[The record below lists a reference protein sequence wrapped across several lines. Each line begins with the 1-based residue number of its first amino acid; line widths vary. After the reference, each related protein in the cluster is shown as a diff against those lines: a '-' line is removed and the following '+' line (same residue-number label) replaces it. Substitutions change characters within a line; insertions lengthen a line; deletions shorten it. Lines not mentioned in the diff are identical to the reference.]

1 MNQEQIIHEN
11 KLYNQVDT
19 DLFTTYEEIKALS
32 TENITPVFKGA
43 KIPRHMWKSILAFM
57 KQSYDQFKSETLVYL
72 FYDEKSETPWD
83 WWVPPQE
90 TAGMTVESS
99 PEDPKYQKQR
109 KGYSDT
115 MFGTVHHH
123 CSTSAFQSGT
133 DEADEVNREGIHFT
147 VGNMDKEKEFDIH
160 CRITIGGCHAEINAG
175 TYIEQ
180 AESPFKKTALIP
192 DDIKQE
198 IKNYLHTKDIVTLHP
213 NYKECTF
220 PQMNNVTKRTYT
232 VKSYKNKYPTQL
244 GWNYGNQAQDWYD
257 DVPKK
262 NNEET
267 TKTSVDIADD
277 LIQLINTDYEYEDIL
292 LHYYDHIGDSASNYK
307 MYTGKLKDTEIARDL
322 IEVYNNQNFIS
333 SEKGREVV
341 KLTKEFLRE
350 QSADNGVDTTL
361 EDLKYGIEQLQ
372 YDEYGERFQFMDTED
387 GL

>member
-1 MNQEQIIHEN
+1 M
-11 KLYNQVDT
+11 
-19 DLFTTYEEIKALS
+19 S
-32 TENITPVFKGA
+32 
-43 KIPRHMWKSILAFM
+43 
-57 KQSYDQFKSETLVYL
+57 
-72 FYDEKSETPWD
+72 
-83 WWVPPQE
+83 
-90 TAGMTVESS
+90 
-99 PEDPKYQKQR
+99 
-109 KGYSDT
+109 
-115 MFGTVHHH
+115 
-123 CSTSAFQSGT
+123 
-133 DEADEVNREGIHFT
+133 
-147 VGNMDKEKEFDIH
+147 
-160 CRITIGGCHAEINAG
+160 
-175 TYIEQ
+175 
-180 AESPFKKTALIP
+180 
-192 DDIKQE
+192 
-198 IKNYLHTKDIVTLHP
+198 
-213 NYKECTF
+213 
-220 PQMNNVTKRTYT
+220 NVTKRTYT

-307 MYTGKLKDTEIARDL
+307 MYTGKLKDTEIARNL